1 MWFTAFHR
9 KSFKKI
15 AYFDEKARK
24 EGAPTFQHSTDM
36 KHISFGSGFPGFEK
50 F

>member
-1 MWFTAFHR
+1 MWFTTFHK

-24 EGAPTFQHSTDM
+24 EGAPFQHSTDM
-36 KHISFGSGFPGFEK
+36 KHISFSSGFPGFEK